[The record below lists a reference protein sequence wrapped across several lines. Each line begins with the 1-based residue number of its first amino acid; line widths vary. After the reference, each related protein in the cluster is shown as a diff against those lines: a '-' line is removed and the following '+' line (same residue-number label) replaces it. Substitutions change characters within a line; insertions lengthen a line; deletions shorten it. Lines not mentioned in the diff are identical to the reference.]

1 MSEKMSNIDI
11 GDLPN
16 ISQSLLECTSPNGAR
31 TQEAQCSTNIRTQG
45 QRIAQQREKRNRAR
59 NVDKK
64 GLCLHTNRAHHI
76 ELRCYTIL
84 GLVHAKDR
92 KNICK

>member
-31 TQEAQCSTNIRTQG
+31 TQEAQCSTSIRTQG
-45 QRIAQQREKRNRAR
+45 QQLAQQREKRNRAR

-64 GLCLHTNRAHHI
+64 RPVLTHQSGTPHRAKMLYNTRI
-76 ELRCYTIL
+76 SAR
-84 GLVHAKDR
+84 
-92 KNICK
+92 